1 MFSFAEVLDMAIR
14 LERNGERYY
23 RNAMDHLQNPELRH
37 VLRRLAEDEVQ
48 HCDWFMELK
57 QAHFEATGPP
67 DPMEIK
73 GGELLQSI
81 VGSQTFSLD
90 EVDPREFDTPE
101 GILSAA
107 VGFEKDTILFYE
119 FLQSFVT
126 DPETLENLRTLI
138 EEENQHVKILEEQ
151 LQEYVAP

>member
-14 LERNGERYY
+14 LEKNGERYY
-23 RNAMDHLQNPELRH
+23 RNAMAHLQNPELCH
-37 VLRRLAEDEVQ
+37 VLLRLAEDEVE
-48 HCDWFMELK
+48 HRDWFMELK

-67 DPMEIK
+67 DPLEIK
-73 GGELLQSI
+73 GGELLQGI

-126 DPETLENLRTLI
+126 DPETLENLGMLI

-151 LQEYVAP
+151 LREYVAP